1 MTDKEKLMIVRDV
14 SQLQIEIMNR
24 FNTFISEQVVRRG
37 ITEKDIERFKSSI
50 DFVMDERF
58 GFISRRLSEK
68 LE

>member
-24 FNTFISEQVVRRG
+24 FNIFLSEQVVRRG
-37 ITEKDIERFKSSI
+37 ITEEDIKRFKSSI

-68 LE
+68 C

>member
-24 FNTFISEQVVRRG
+24 FNAFLSEQVVRRG
-37 ITEKDIERFKSSI
+37 ITEEDIEKFKSSI
-50 DFVMDERF
+50 DFAMDERF
-58 GFISRRLSEK
+58 SFVVRRLSEK

>member
-1 MTDKEKLMIVRDV
+1 MTDKEKLMTVRDV

-37 ITEKDIERFKSSI
+37 ITEEDIERFKSSI

-58 GFISRRLSEK
+58 GFISRKLSEQ